1 MAAAAAAAVSCCQL
15 AADGGPETV
24 AEMGR
29 LTVKSLNA
37 GWLCGSAE
45 VTCDC
50 TGLCVNL
57 VNAILCTVVVVLM
70 FSVTYAALAQ
80 AAQKCTR

>member
-1 MAAAAAAAVSCCQL
+1 
-15 AADGGPETV
+15 
-24 AEMGR
+24 
-29 LTVKSLNA
+29 
-37 GWLCGSAE
+37 
-45 VTCDC
+45 
-50 TGLCVNL
+50 L